1 MNMVGMGVTIVL
13 ILAVGGVGVW
23 YWLRIKETASHE
35 KVEDKT
41 PPRIPQE
48 PIFGEDLIN
57 SGDIKV
63 DEIKTSPPVEEP
75 QPESQSPLQAEET
88 VEEVREIL
96 PEEPEEEE
104 EPVETSPMLE
114 EIDDS
119 GLPKYD
125 PFVTELVRITF
136 KKPVTGSQLAPFV
149 KTAMENAPRGLLR
162 ILALEANSNRWFV
175 PDAIGMFSAIAFYIQ
190 LASGKAS
197 FDQVS
202 LSNLYQ
208 LVFLRMEMNLDGT
221 SEMKEMQLLNNH
233 TDQLNALI
241 KDFGV
246 QITLLLR
253 PLEPV
258 SIDDFEKE
266 TMLLG
271 LKRRSMTHYEKLG
284 ELVLDKNGKRQGNRK
299 GTIELRWLDDRN
311 IAISLNVPLIAPESD
326 PLRLLMTA
334 ANVFAAVFDAKI
346 VDPKGCEISGAT
358 VSLLKQELDRFYKQ
372 MRENN
377 IEPGSVRAHQLL
389 D

>member
-1 MNMVGMGVTIVL
+1 MVGMGVTIVL

-75 QPESQSPLQAEET
+75 QPESQSPLQAEE
-88 VEEVREIL
+88 
-96 PEEPEEEE
+96 PEEEE

-175 PDAIGMFSAIAFYIQ
+175 PDAVGMFSAIAFYIQ

-334 ANVFAAVFDAKI
+334 ANAFAAVFDAKI

>member
-75 QPESQSPLQAEET
+75 QPESQSPLQA
-88 VEEVREIL
+88 
-96 PEEPEEEE
+96 EEPEEEE

-221 SEMKEMQLLNNH
+221 SEMKEMQLMNNH

-334 ANVFAAVFDAKI
+334 ANAFAAVFDAKI

>member
-1 MNMVGMGVTIVL
+1 MVGMGVTIVL

-23 YWLRIKETASHE
+23 YWLRIRETGSHE
-35 KVEDKT
+35 KVEEKT

-190 LASGKAS
+190 LASGNAS
-197 FDQVS
+197 YDQVS

-271 LKRRSMTHYEKLG
+271 LKRRSMTHYE
-284 ELVLDKNGKRQGNRK
+284 
-299 GTIELRWLDDRN
+299 
-311 IAISLNVPLIAPESD
+311 
-326 PLRLLMTA
+326 
-334 ANVFAAVFDAKI
+334 
-346 VDPKGCEISGAT
+346 
-358 VSLLKQELDRFYKQ
+358 
-372 MRENN
+372 
-377 IEPGSVRAHQLL
+377 
-389 D
+389 

>member
-23 YWLRIKETASHE
+23 YWLRIRETGSHE
-35 KVEDKT
+35 KVEEKT

-48 PIFGEDLIN
+48 PIFGDDLIN

-63 DEIKTSPPVEEP
+63 DEIKASPPVEEP
-75 QPESQSPLQAEET
+75 QPEPQQPTEKEEVTEEDEET
-88 VEEVREIL
+88 L
-96 PEEPEEEE
+96 PKEAEEEPEE
-104 EPVETSPMLE
+104 TSPVLE

-125 PFVTELVRITF
+125 PFVTELVRIAF

-221 SEMKEMQLLNNH
+221 SEMKEMQFLNNH

-241 KDFGV
+241 KNFGV

-258 SIDDFEKE
+258 SIYDFEKE

-299 GTIELRWLDDRN
+299 GTIELRWLDNRN

-334 ANVFAAVFDAKI
+334 ANAFAAVFDAKI

>member
-75 QPESQSPLQAEET
+75 QPESQSPLQAEE
-88 VEEVREIL
+88 
-96 PEEPEEEE
+96 PEEEE
-104 EPVETSPMLE
+104 EPVGTSPMLE

-334 ANVFAAVFDAKI
+334 ANAFAAVFDAKI

>member
-1 MNMVGMGVTIVL
+1 
-13 ILAVGGVGVW
+13 
-23 YWLRIKETASHE
+23 
-35 KVEDKT
+35 
-41 PPRIPQE
+41 
-48 PIFGEDLIN
+48 
-57 SGDIKV
+57 
-63 DEIKTSPPVEEP
+63 
-75 QPESQSPLQAEET
+75 
-88 VEEVREIL
+88 
-96 PEEPEEEE
+96 
-104 EPVETSPMLE
+104 
-114 EIDDS
+114 
-119 GLPKYD
+119 
-125 PFVTELVRITF
+125 
-136 KKPVTGSQLAPFV
+136 
-149 KTAMENAPRGLLR
+149 MENAPRGLLR

-241 KDFGV
+241 KNFGV

-334 ANVFAAVFDAKI
+334 ANAFAACLMPRLWILRDVK
-346 VDPKGCEISGAT
+346 S
-358 VSLLKQELDRFYKQ
+358 
-372 MRENN
+372 
-377 IEPGSVRAHQLL
+377 RAPRCLC
-389 D
+389 

>member
-1 MNMVGMGVTIVL
+1 MVGMGVTIVL

-23 YWLRIKETASHE
+23 YWLRIKETSSHE

-63 DEIKTSPPVEEP
+63 DEIKKTSPPAEEP
-75 QPESQSPLQAEET
+75 QSESQSPEET
-88 VEEVREIL
+88 IEEVQEVL
-96 PEEPEEEE
+96 PKETEEEE
-104 EPVETSPMLE
+104 EPVETSPVLE

-241 KDFGV
+241 KNFGV
-246 QITLLLR
+246 QITLLLL
-253 PLEPV
+253 PL
-258 SIDDFEKE
+258 
-266 TMLLG
+266 
-271 LKRRSMTHYEKLG
+271 
-284 ELVLDKNGKRQGNRK
+284 
-299 GTIELRWLDDRN
+299 
-311 IAISLNVPLIAPESD
+311 
-326 PLRLLMTA
+326 
-334 ANVFAAVFDAKI
+334 
-346 VDPKGCEISGAT
+346 
-358 VSLLKQELDRFYKQ
+358 
-372 MRENN
+372 
-377 IEPGSVRAHQLL
+377 
-389 D
+389 

>member
-1 MNMVGMGVTIVL
+1 MVGMGVTIVL

-23 YWLRIKETASHE
+23 YWLRIKETSSHE

-63 DEIKTSPPVEEP
+63 DEIKKTSPPAEEP
-75 QPESQSPLQAEET
+75 QSESQSPEET
-88 VEEVREIL
+88 IEEVQEVL
-96 PEEPEEEE
+96 LKETEEEE
-104 EPVETSPMLE
+104 EPVETSPVLE

-208 LVFLRMEMNLDGT
+208 LVLLRMEMNLDGT

-241 KDFGV
+241 KNFGV

-271 LKRRSMTHYEKLG
+271 LKRRS
-284 ELVLDKNGKRQGNRK
+284 
-299 GTIELRWLDDRN
+299 
-311 IAISLNVPLIAPESD
+311 
-326 PLRLLMTA
+326 
-334 ANVFAAVFDAKI
+334 KI
-346 VDPKGCEISGAT
+346 G
-358 VSLLKQELDRFYKQ
+358 
-372 MRENN
+372 
-377 IEPGSVRAHQLL
+377 RAHV
-389 D
+389 

>member
-23 YWLRIKETASHE
+23 YWLRIRETGSHE
-35 KVEDKT
+35 KVEEKT

-48 PIFGEDLIN
+48 PIFGDDLIN

-63 DEIKTSPPVEEP
+63 DEIKASPPVEEP
-75 QPESQSPLQAEET
+75 QPEPQQPTEKEEVTEEDEET
-88 VEEVREIL
+88 L
-96 PEEPEEEE
+96 PKEAEEEPEE
-104 EPVETSPMLE
+104 TSPVLE

-221 SEMKEMQLLNNH
+221 SEMKEMQFLNNH

-241 KDFGV
+241 KNFGV

-258 SIDDFEKE
+258 SIYDFEKE

-271 LKRRSMTHYEKLG
+271 LKRRSMTYYEKLG

-299 GTIELRWLDDRN
+299 GTIELRWLDNRN

-334 ANVFAAVFDAKI
+334 ANAFAAVFDAKI

>member
-1 MNMVGMGVTIVL
+1 MVGMGVTIVL

-23 YWLRIKETASHE
+23 YWLRIRETGSHE
-35 KVEDKT
+35 KVEEKT

-48 PIFGEDLIN
+48 PIFGDDLIN

-63 DEIKTSPPVEEP
+63 DEIKASPPVEEP
-75 QPESQSPLQAEET
+75 QPEPQQPTEKEEVTEEDEET
-88 VEEVREIL
+88 L
-96 PEEPEEEE
+96 PKEAEEEPEE
-104 EPVETSPMLE
+104 TSPVLE

-208 LVFLRMEMNLDGT
+208 LVFLRMEMNLDGS
-221 SEMKEMQLLNNH
+221 SEMKEMQFLNNH

-241 KDFGV
+241 KNFGV

-258 SIDDFEKE
+258 SIYDFEKE

-299 GTIELRWLDDRN
+299 GTIELRWLDNRN

-334 ANVFAAVFDAKI
+334 ANAFAAVFDAKI

>member
-1 MNMVGMGVTIVL
+1 MVGMGVTIVL

-23 YWLRIKETASHE
+23 YWLRIRETGSHE
-35 KVEDKT
+35 KVEEKT

-48 PIFGEDLIN
+48 PIFGDDLIN

-63 DEIKTSPPVEEP
+63 DEIKASPPVEEP
-75 QPESQSPLQAEET
+75 QPEPQQPTEKEEVTEEDEET
-88 VEEVREIL
+88 L
-96 PEEPEEEE
+96 PKEAEEEPEE
-104 EPVETSPMLE
+104 TSPVLE

-221 SEMKEMQLLNNH
+221 SEMKEIQFLNNH

-241 KDFGV
+241 KNFGV

-258 SIDDFEKE
+258 SIYDFEKE

-299 GTIELRWLDDRN
+299 GTIELRWLDNRN

-334 ANVFAAVFDAKI
+334 ANAFAAVFDAKI

>member
-23 YWLRIKETASHE
+23 YWLRIKETSSHE

-63 DEIKTSPPVEEP
+63 DEIKKTSPPAEEP
-75 QPESQSPLQAEET
+75 QSESQSPEET
-88 VEEVREIL
+88 IEEVQEVL
-96 PEEPEEEE
+96 LKETEEEE
-104 EPVETSPMLE
+104 EPVETSPVLE

-241 KDFGV
+241 KNFGV

-326 PLRLLMTA
+326 PLRLRHLYKT
-334 ANVFAAVFDAKI
+334 
-346 VDPKGCEISGAT
+346 
-358 VSLLKQELDRFYKQ
+358 SLQ
-372 MRENN
+372 
-377 IEPGSVRAHQLL
+377 VRAQMTVRDQLQSA
-389 D
+389 

>member
-1 MNMVGMGVTIVL
+1 MVGMGVTMVL
-13 ILAVGGVGVW
+13 ILAVGGIGVW
-23 YWLRIKETASHE
+23 YWLRIRETGSHE
-35 KVEDKT
+35 KVEEKT

-63 DEIKTSPPVEEP
+63 DELKTSPPVEEP
-75 QPESQSPLQAEET
+75 QPEPHQPLEEET
-88 VEEVREIL
+88 
-96 PEEPEEEE
+96 PEEGREVASKEIEEEE
-104 EPVETSPMLE
+104 EPVETSPVLE

-241 KDFGV
+241 KNFGV

-284 ELVLDKNGKRQGNRK
+284 DLVLDKNGKRQGNRK

-311 IAISLNVPLIAPESD
+311 IAVSLNVPLIAPESD

-334 ANVFAAVFDAKI
+334 ANAFAAVFDAKI
-346 VDPKGCEISGAT
+346 VDPKGLEISGAT

>member
-75 QPESQSPLQAEET
+75 QPESQSPLQA
-88 VEEVREIL
+88 
-96 PEEPEEEE
+96 EEPEEEE

-202 LSNLYQ
+202 LTNLYQ

-334 ANVFAAVFDAKI
+334 ANAFAAVFDAKI

>member
-23 YWLRIKETASHE
+23 YWLRIRETGSHE
-35 KVEDKT
+35 KVEEKT

-48 PIFGEDLIN
+48 PIFGDDLIN

-63 DEIKTSPPVEEP
+63 DEIKASPPVEEP
-75 QPESQSPLQAEET
+75 QPEPQQPTEKEEVTEEDEET
-88 VEEVREIL
+88 L
-96 PEEPEEEE
+96 PKEAEEEPEE
-104 EPVETSPMLE
+104 TSPVLE

-221 SEMKEMQLLNNH
+221 SEMKEMQFLNNH

-241 KDFGV
+241 KNFGV

-258 SIDDFEKE
+258 SIYDFEKE

-299 GTIELRWLDDRN
+299 GTIELRWLDNRN

-334 ANVFAAVFDAKI
+334 ANAFAAVFDAKI
-346 VDPKGCEISGAT
+346 VDPKGCEISVAT

>member
-1 MNMVGMGVTIVL
+1 MVGMGVTIVL

-23 YWLRIKETASHE
+23 YWLRIRETGSHE
-35 KVEDKT
+35 KVEEKT

-48 PIFGEDLIN
+48 PIFGDDSIN

-63 DEIKTSPPVEEP
+63 DEIKASPPVEEP
-75 QPESQSPLQAEET
+75 QPEPQQPTEKEEVTEEDEET
-88 VEEVREIL
+88 L
-96 PEEPEEEE
+96 PKEAEEEPEE
-104 EPVETSPMLE
+104 TSPVLE

-221 SEMKEMQLLNNH
+221 SEMKEMQFLNNH

-241 KDFGV
+241 KNFGV

-258 SIDDFEKE
+258 SIYDFEKE

-299 GTIELRWLDDRN
+299 GTIELRWLDNRN

-334 ANVFAAVFDAKI
+334 ANAFAAVFDAKI

>member
-1 MNMVGMGVTIVL
+1 MVGMGVTIVL

-23 YWLRIKETASHE
+23 YWLRIRETGSHE
-35 KVEDKT
+35 KLEEKT

-63 DEIKTSPPVEEP
+63 DELKTSPPVEEP
-75 QPESQSPLQAEET
+75 QPEPQPPLDEEET
-88 VEEVREIL
+88 PDEEQELAPKEI
-96 PEEPEEEE
+96 EEEE
-104 EPVETSPMLE
+104 EPVETSPVLE

-241 KDFGV
+241 KNFGV

-284 ELVLDKNGKRQGNRK
+284 DLVLDKNGKRQGNRK

-334 ANVFAAVFDAKI
+334 ANAFAAVFDAKI
-346 VDPKGCEISGAT
+346 VDPKGLEISGAT
-358 VSLLKQELDRFYKQ
+358 VPLLKQELDRFYKQ

>member
-1 MNMVGMGVTIVL
+1 MVGMGVTMVL
-13 ILAVGGVGVW
+13 ILAVGGIGVW
-23 YWLRIKETASHE
+23 YWLRIRETGSHE
-35 KVEDKT
+35 KVEEKT

-63 DEIKTSPPVEEP
+63 DELKTSPPVEEP
-75 QPESQSPLQAEET
+75 QPEPHQPLEEEET
-88 VEEVREIL
+88 
-96 PEEPEEEE
+96 PEEGQEVASKEIEEEE
-104 EPVETSPMLE
+104 EPVETSPVLE

-241 KDFGV
+241 KNFGV

-284 ELVLDKNGKRQGNRK
+284 DLVLDKNGKRQGNRK

-311 IAISLNVPLIAPESD
+311 IAVSLNVPLIAPESD

-334 ANVFAAVFDAKI
+334 ANAFAAVFDAKI
-346 VDPKGCEISGAT
+346 VDPKGLEISGAT

>member
-1 MNMVGMGVTIVL
+1 MGVTIVL

-35 KVEDKT
+35 KSKIRH
-41 PPRIPQE
+41 PRIPQE

-334 ANVFAAVFDAKI
+334 ANAFAAVFDAKI

>member
-75 QPESQSPLQAEET
+75 QPESQSPLQA
-88 VEEVREIL
+88 
-96 PEEPEEEE
+96 EEPEEEE

-197 FDQVS
+197 FDRVS

-334 ANVFAAVFDAKI
+334 ANAFAAVFDAKI

>member
-1 MNMVGMGVTIVL
+1 MVGMGVTIVL

-23 YWLRIKETASHE
+23 YWLRIRETGSHE
-35 KVEDKT
+35 KVEEKT

-48 PIFGEDLIN
+48 PIFGDDLIN

-63 DEIKTSPPVEEP
+63 DEIKASPPVEEP
-75 QPESQSPLQAEET
+75 QPEPQQPTEKEEVTEEDEET
-88 VEEVREIL
+88 L
-96 PEEPEEEE
+96 PKEAEEEPEE
-104 EPVETSPMLE
+104 TSPVLE

-221 SEMKEMQLLNNH
+221 SEMKEMQFLNNH

-241 KDFGV
+241 KNFGV

-258 SIDDFEKE
+258 SIYDFEKE

-271 LKRRSMTHYEKLG
+271 LKRRSMTHYKKLG

-299 GTIELRWLDDRN
+299 GTIELRWLDNRN

-334 ANVFAAVFDAKI
+334 ANAFAAVFDAKI

>member
-75 QPESQSPLQAEET
+75 QPESQSPLQA
-88 VEEVREIL
+88 
-96 PEEPEEEE
+96 EEPEEEE

-284 ELVLDKNGKRQGNRK
+284 EMVLDKNGKRQGNRK

-334 ANVFAAVFDAKI
+334 ANAFAAVFDAKI

>member
-1 MNMVGMGVTIVL
+1 MVGMGVTIVL

-75 QPESQSPLQAEET
+75 QPESQSPLQAEE
-88 VEEVREIL
+88 
-96 PEEPEEEE
+96 PEEEE

-136 KKPVTGSQLAPFV
+136 KKTVTGSQLAPFV

-334 ANVFAAVFDAKI
+334 ANAFAAVFDAKI

>member
-1 MNMVGMGVTIVL
+1 MVGMGVTIVL

-75 QPESQSPLQAEET
+75 QPESQSPLQA
-88 VEEVREIL
+88 
-96 PEEPEEEE
+96 EEPEEEE

-284 ELVLDKNGKRQGNRK
+284 EMVLDKNGKRQGNRK

-334 ANVFAAVFDAKI
+334 ANAFAAVFDAKI

>member
-63 DEIKTSPPVEEP
+63 DEIKTSPPFEEP
-75 QPESQSPLQAEET
+75 QPESQSPLQA
-88 VEEVREIL
+88 
-96 PEEPEEEE
+96 EEPEEEE

-253 PLEPV
+253 PLELV

-334 ANVFAAVFDAKI
+334 ANAFAAVFDAKI

>member
-1 MNMVGMGVTIVL
+1 MVGMGVTIVL

-23 YWLRIKETASHE
+23 YWLRIRETGSHE
-35 KVEDKT
+35 KVEEKT

-48 PIFGEDLIN
+48 PIFGDDLIN

-63 DEIKTSPPVEEP
+63 DEIKASPPVEEP
-75 QPESQSPLQAEET
+75 QPEPQQPTEKEEVTEEDEET
-88 VEEVREIL
+88 L
-96 PEEPEEEE
+96 PKEAEEEPEE
-104 EPVETSPMLE
+104 TSPVLE

-221 SEMKEMQLLNNH
+221 SEMKEMQFLNNH

-241 KDFGV
+241 KNFGV

-258 SIDDFEKE
+258 SIYDFEKE

-299 GTIELRWLDDRN
+299 GTIELRWLDNRN
-311 IAISLNVPLIAPESD
+311 IAISLNVPLLAPESD

-334 ANVFAAVFDAKI
+334 ANAFAAVFDAKI

>member
-1 MNMVGMGVTIVL
+1 
-13 ILAVGGVGVW
+13 
-23 YWLRIKETASHE
+23 
-35 KVEDKT
+35 
-41 PPRIPQE
+41 
-48 PIFGEDLIN
+48 
-57 SGDIKV
+57 
-63 DEIKTSPPVEEP
+63 
-75 QPESQSPLQAEET
+75 
-88 VEEVREIL
+88 
-96 PEEPEEEE
+96 
-104 EPVETSPMLE
+104 
-114 EIDDS
+114 
-119 GLPKYD
+119 
-125 PFVTELVRITF
+125 
-136 KKPVTGSQLAPFV
+136 
-149 KTAMENAPRGLLR
+149 MENAPRGLLR

-241 KDFGV
+241 KNFGV

-284 ELVLDKNGKRQGNRK
+284 EMVLDKNGKRQGNRK
-299 GTIELRWLDDRN
+299 GNIELRWLDDRN

-334 ANVFAAVFDAKI
+334 ANAFAAVFDAKI

>member
-1 MNMVGMGVTIVL
+1 MVGMGVTIVL

-23 YWLRIKETASHE
+23 YWLRIRETGSHE
-35 KVEDKT
+35 KVEEKT

-48 PIFGEDLIN
+48 PIFGDDLIN
-57 SGDIKV
+57 SDDIKV
-63 DEIKTSPPVEEP
+63 DEIKASPPVEEP
-75 QPESQSPLQAEET
+75 QPEPQQPTEKEEVTEEDEET
-88 VEEVREIL
+88 L
-96 PEEPEEEE
+96 PKEAEEEPEE
-104 EPVETSPMLE
+104 TSPVLE

-221 SEMKEMQLLNNH
+221 SEMKEMQFLNNH

-241 KDFGV
+241 KNFGV

-258 SIDDFEKE
+258 SIYDFEKE

-299 GTIELRWLDDRN
+299 GTIELRWLDNRN

-334 ANVFAAVFDAKI
+334 ANAFAAVFDAKI

>member
-23 YWLRIKETASHE
+23 YWLRIKETSSHE

-63 DEIKTSPPVEEP
+63 DEIKKTSPPAEEP
-75 QPESQSPLQAEET
+75 QSESQSPEET
-88 VEEVREIL
+88 IEEVQEVL
-96 PEEPEEEE
+96 LKETEEEE
-104 EPVETSPMLE
+104 EPVETSPVLE

-241 KDFGV
+241 KNFGV

-284 ELVLDKNGKRQGNRK
+284 ELVNEK
-299 GTIELRWLDDRN
+299 E
-311 IAISLNVPLIAPESD
+311 
-326 PLRLLMTA
+326 A
-334 ANVFAAVFDAKI
+334 AQA
-346 VDPKGCEISGAT
+346 
-358 VSLLKQELDRFYKQ
+358 ELDALYERW
-372 MRENN
+372 E
-377 IEPGSVRAHQLL
+377 QLSEEAEG
-389 D
+389 

>member
-1 MNMVGMGVTIVL
+1 MVGMGVTMVL
-13 ILAVGGVGVW
+13 ILAVGGIGVW
-23 YWLRIKETASHE
+23 YWLRIRETGSHE
-35 KVEDKT
+35 KVEEKT

-63 DEIKTSPPVEEP
+63 DELKTSPPVEEP
-75 QPESQSPLQAEET
+75 QPEPHQPLEEEET
-88 VEEVREIL
+88 
-96 PEEPEEEE
+96 PEEGREVASKEIEEEE
-104 EPVETSPMLE
+104 EPVETSPVLE

-241 KDFGV
+241 KNFGV

-284 ELVLDKNGKRQGNRK
+284 DLVLDKNGKRQGNRK

-311 IAISLNVPLIAPESD
+311 IAVSLNVPLIAPESD

-334 ANVFAAVFDAKI
+334 ANAFAAVFDAKI
-346 VDPKGCEISGAT
+346 VDPKGLEISGAT

>member
-75 QPESQSPLQAEET
+75 QPESQSPLQA
-88 VEEVREIL
+88 
-96 PEEPEEEE
+96 EEPEEEE

-221 SEMKEMQLLNNH
+221 SELKEMQLLNNH

-334 ANVFAAVFDAKI
+334 ANAFAAVFDAKI

>member
-23 YWLRIKETASHE
+23 YWYWLRINETASHE

-75 QPESQSPLQAEET
+75 QPESQSPLQA
-88 VEEVREIL
+88 
-96 PEEPEEEE
+96 EEPEEEE

-334 ANVFAAVFDAKI
+334 ANAFAAVFDAKI

>member
-75 QPESQSPLQAEET
+75 QPESQSPLQA
-88 VEEVREIL
+88 
-96 PEEPEEEE
+96 EEPEEEE

-208 LVFLRMEMNLDGT
+208 LVFLRTEMNLDGT

-334 ANVFAAVFDAKI
+334 ANAFAAVFDAKI

>member
-75 QPESQSPLQAEET
+75 QPESQSPLQA
-88 VEEVREIL
+88 
-96 PEEPEEEE
+96 EEPEEEE

-197 FDQVS
+197 FDQGS

-334 ANVFAAVFDAKI
+334 ANAFAAVFDAKI

>member
-1 MNMVGMGVTIVL
+1 MQFYFSWVTIVL

-23 YWLRIKETASHE
+23 YWLRIRETGSHE
-35 KVEDKT
+35 KVEEKT

-48 PIFGEDLIN
+48 PIFGDDLIN

-63 DEIKTSPPVEEP
+63 DEIKASPPVEEP
-75 QPESQSPLQAEET
+75 QPEPQQPTEKEEVTEEDEET
-88 VEEVREIL
+88 L
-96 PEEPEEEE
+96 PKEAEEEPEE
-104 EPVETSPMLE
+104 TSPVLE

-221 SEMKEMQLLNNH
+221 SEMKEMQFLNNH

-241 KDFGV
+241 KNFGV

-258 SIDDFEKE
+258 SIYDFEKE

-299 GTIELRWLDDRN
+299 GTIELRWLDNRN

-334 ANVFAAVFDAKI
+334 ANAFAAVFDAKI

>member
-1 MNMVGMGVTIVL
+1 MNMVGMGVTMVL
-13 ILAVGGVGVW
+13 ILAVGGIGVW
-23 YWLRIKETASHE
+23 YWLRIRETGSHE
-35 KVEDKT
+35 KVEEKT

-63 DEIKTSPPVEEP
+63 DELKTSPPVEEP
-75 QPESQSPLQAEET
+75 QPEPHQPLEEET
-88 VEEVREIL
+88 
-96 PEEPEEEE
+96 PEEGREVASKEIEEEE
-104 EPVETSPMLE
+104 EPVETSPVLE

-241 KDFGV
+241 KNFGV

-284 ELVLDKNGKRQGNRK
+284 DLVLDKNGKRQGNRK

-311 IAISLNVPLIAPESD
+311 IAVSLNVPLIAPESD

-334 ANVFAAVFDAKI
+334 ANAFAAVFDAKI
-346 VDPKGCEISGAT
+346 VDPKGLEISGAT

>member
-75 QPESQSPLQAEET
+75 QPESQSPLQA
-88 VEEVREIL
+88 
-96 PEEPEEEE
+96 EEPEEEE

-271 LKRRSMTHYEKLG
+271 LKRRIMTHYEKLG

-334 ANVFAAVFDAKI
+334 ANAFAAVFDAKI

>member
-1 MNMVGMGVTIVL
+1 MVGMGVTIVL

-23 YWLRIKETASHE
+23 YWLRIRETGSHE
-35 KVEDKT
+35 KVEEKT

-63 DEIKTSPPVEEP
+63 DEIKASPPVEEP
-75 QPESQSPLQAEET
+75 QPESQKPTEK
-88 VEEVREIL
+88 EEVTEEDEGTL
-96 PEEPEEEE
+96 PKEAEEEE
-104 EPVETSPMLE
+104 EPEETSPVLE

-241 KDFGV
+241 KNFGV

-299 GTIELRWLDDRN
+299 GTIELRWLDNRN

-334 ANVFAAVFDAKI
+334 ANAFAAVFDAKI
-346 VDPKGCEISGAT
+346 VDPKGCEISGTT